1 METDQDQEIKT
12 INEPAPVDTVATAA
26 GQQSEEPVTESAEVF
41 AGNAQP
47 G

>member
-1 METDQDQEIKT
+1 METDQDQEMKT
-12 INEPAPVDTVATAA
+12 INEPAPVDTVAAA
-26 GQQSEEPVTESAEVF
+26 GQQSVEPVTESAEVF